1 MMFLALLVFN
11 YLTGITGV
19 IKIIIDA
26 IVGAAL
32 YVIISIVLRIEELN
46 EVLSML
52 KNKVAKGE
60 R

>member
-1 MMFLALLVFN
+1 MIPVRDAVWQCRGNCGM
-11 YLTGITGV
+11 

>member
-1 MMFLALLVFN
+1 MEFN
-11 YLTGITGV
+11 HIDVYKRQGV

>member
-1 MMFLALLVFN
+1 M
-11 YLTGITGV
+11 